1 MGVLVWESDPGI
13 IGASVYND
21 AGNCERAIFAATNGV
36 ASSDLDCKL
45 DGGSGGGEARVV
57 VGVGRSNLDHSGRES
72 FGFWV
77 GLGDGFF
84 GFVAGGVGI
93 FVFKIS

>member
-13 IGASVYND
+13 IGASLYYD
-21 AGNCERAIFAATNGV
+21 AGNCEREIFAATNGV
-36 ASSDLDCKL
+36 ASSYLDYEL
-45 DGGSGGGEARVV
+45 DDGSGGGEARVV
-57 VGVGRSNLDHSGRES
+57 VGVRRSKLDHSSRES

-77 GLGDGFF
+77 DLGDGFF